1 MKRAVDLSST
11 LKHEQIHPAAST
23 WDPRGGTRPAYRRLG
38 TGRTPAAAA
47 PRARP
52 KAPFPRSHPARA
64 PNGGRR
70 FLESWRAR
78 AAAPQAGT
86 HATVV
91 WARKMVAT
99 SSKKWA
105 QTWGWDAEPVA
116 HTPWRARGRIGMETY
131 DRCSKFH
138 ARKTTTLD
146 RRPYIDVNGL
156 SRWETRAGSK
166 NRLGAKRYS
175 RTVGAAFEGA
185 LLRATARISSN
196 PNASSRGRSSSV
208 KSLASR
214 ISSGFFGGFAGGS
227 TLHSTPIVTA

>member
-11 LKHEQIHPAAST
+11 LKHEQIHPTAST
-23 WDPRGGTRPAYRRLG
+23 WDPRGGARPAYRRLG
-38 TGRTPAAAA
+38 TGRTPAAAD

-52 KAPFPRSHPARA
+52 KARFPGSRRGRA

-70 FLESWRAR
+70 SLGSWRDR
-78 AAAPQAGT
+78 AAPPQAHARTGT
-86 HATVV
+86 HATVA
-91 WARKMVAT
+91 WARKTVAT

-105 QTWGWDAEPVA
+105 ETWGWDAEPVA
-116 HTPWRARGRIGMETY
+116 HTSRRARGYESEWRRTTG
-131 DRCSKFH
+131 
-138 ARKTTTLD
+138 ARSSTRERQ
-146 RRPYIDVNGL
+146 RRSVAALTSAP
-156 SRWETRAGSK
+156 SRWETS
-166 NRLGAKRYS
+166 YS